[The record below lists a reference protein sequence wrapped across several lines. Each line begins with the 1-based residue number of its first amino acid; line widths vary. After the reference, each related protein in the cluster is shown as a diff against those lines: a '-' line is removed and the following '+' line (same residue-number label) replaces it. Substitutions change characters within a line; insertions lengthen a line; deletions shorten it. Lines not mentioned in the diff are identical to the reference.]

1 MTTSTTPTAAPR
13 RPGFTTVLVAMTGA
27 KSTSNLALRWI
38 GPFLPTLERAFGA
51 STGTLTGIMGA
62 AELSGLTTSVMGR
75 VLDGGR
81 HRAVIAGGLVLA
93 SLSSVVALGG
103 SVWTFAIAMVLL
115 VIGVANLT
123 VAGLAY
129 IGDRVPY
136 ERRGRAIGIFETS
149 WAIAL
154 LAGAP
159 VLALIIDAG
168 GWRAAYLTL
177 AGLTAIG
184 ALVVWRVVPG
194 TPVRTGTG
202 DAGTGAGNSD
212 TVRRRLP
219 ATAWPPI
226 LTAACLAAAGIGMF
240 VVTGAWL
247 EDRHG
252 LAVGGLGLVATAM
265 GAVELASSSSVA
277 GFADRIGLR
286 RSVTGGAAL
295 LGIGIGVIAVSGD
308 STVVAVVGLLALV
321 AGFEF
326 GFVASLSVM
335 SEAAPE
341 ARGTALAVGNAVG
354 TLSRSAAVVLS
365 GQLYEAVGI
374 SGSLGLAAVALTG
387 AVVALWAP
395 ALRRR

>member
-1 MTTSTTPTAAPR
+1 
-13 RPGFTTVLVAMTGA
+13 MTGA

-81 HRAVIAGGLVLA
+81 HRMVIAGGLLLA

-103 SVWTFAIAMVLL
+103 SVWTFAVAMVLL

-159 VLALIIDAG
+159 VLALVIEAG

-184 ALVVWRVVPG
+184 ALVVWRMVPAG
-194 TPVRTGTG
+194 PARAAGSRTGSHAA
-202 DAGTGAGNSD
+202 DA
-212 TVRRRLP
+212 TVGRRRLP
-219 ATAWPPI
+219 ATAWAPI
-226 LTAACLAAAGIGMF
+226 LTAAGLAAAGIGMF
-240 VVTGAWL
+240 VVTGVWL

-252 LAVGGLGLVATAM
+252 LAIGGLGLVATAM
-265 GAVELASSSSVA
+265 GAVELVSSSSVA
-277 GFADRIGLR
+277 AFADRIGLR
-286 RSVTGGAAL
+286 RSVTGGAAML
-295 LGIGIGVIAVSGD
+295 GVGIGIIAVSGD
-308 STVVAVVGLLALV
+308 SVLVAVIGLLTLV

-374 SGSLGLAAVALTG
+374 SGSLGLATVALTA

-395 ALRRR
+395 ALGRR

>member
-1 MTTSTTPTAAPR
+1 MTAPPAPIAPPR
-13 RPGFTTVLVAMTGA
+13 RHGFTTVLVAMTGA

-51 STGTLTGIMGA
+51 STGTLTGVIGA
-62 AELSGLTTSVMGR
+62 AELSGLSTSLIGR
-75 VLDGGR
+75 VLDRGR
-81 HRAVIAGGLVLA
+81 HRVVIAGGLLLA
-93 SLSSVVALGG
+93 SASSVVALGG
-103 SVWTFAIAMVLL
+103 SVWTFALAMVLL
-115 VIGVANLT
+115 VVGVANLT

-129 IGDRVPY
+129 IGDRVPF

-159 VLALIIDAG
+159 VIALVIEAG

-177 AGLTAIG
+177 AVLTTVG
-184 ALVVWRVVPG
+184 AFVVWRMVPG
-194 TPVRTGTG
+194 VPAPTVPGRPDHGEPAPTG
-202 DAGTGAGNSD
+202 
-212 TVRRRLP
+212 RRLP
-219 ATAWPPI
+219 ASAWAPI
-226 LTAACLAAAGIGMF
+226 MTSALLAAAGLGMF
-240 VVTGAWL
+240 VVTGVWL

-265 GAVELASSSSVA
+265 GAVELVSSSSVA
-277 GFADRIGLR
+277 AFADRIGLR
-286 RSVTGGAAL
+286 RSVAGGTVL
-295 LGIGIGVIAVSGD
+295 LGCGIAVIAVSGD
-308 STVVAVVGLLALV
+308 STLLAVIGLLILV

-335 SEAAPE
+335 SEAAPG

-365 GQLYEAVGI
+365 GQLYDAFGV

-387 AVVALWAP
+387 AGAAIGVQ
-395 ALRRR
+395 ALRRP

>member
-1 MTTSTTPTAAPR
+1 MTAQSTTTSAPR
-13 RPGFTTVLVAMTGA
+13 RGFTSVLIAMTGA

-62 AELSGLTTSVMGR
+62 AELSGLSTSLMGR
-75 VLDGGR
+75 ILDGGR
-81 HRAVIAGGLVLA
+81 HRLVIAGGLLLA

-115 VIGVANLT
+115 IVGVANLT

-159 VLALIIDAG
+159 IIALVIEAG
-168 GWRAAYLTL
+168 GWRAAYTTL
-177 AGLTAIG
+177 AALTAFG
-184 ALVVWRVVPG
+184 ALVVWRMVPAA
-194 TPVRTGTG
+194 PVTTTGRVGSDPDRRTR
-202 DAGTGAGNSD
+202 
-212 TVRRRLP
+212 RRRLP
-219 ATAWPPI
+219 ATAWAPI
-226 LTAACLAAAGIGMF
+226 LTSACLAAAGLGMF
-240 VVTGAWL
+240 VVTGVWL

-265 GAVELASSSSVA
+265 GAVELVSSSSVA
-277 GFADRIGLR
+277 AFADRLGLR
-286 RSVTGGAAL
+286 RSVAGGAAL
-295 LGIGIGVIAVSGD
+295 LGTGIGVIAISGD
-308 STVVAVVGLLALV
+308 STLIAIIGLLALV

-354 TLSRSAAVVLS
+354 TLSRSVAVVVS

-387 AVVALWAP
+387 AVTALSVP
-395 ALRRR
+395 LLRRP

>member
-1 MTTSTTPTAAPR
+1 MTTVESTMTAPR
-13 RPGFTTVLVAMTGA
+13 RGFTAVLVAMTGA

-62 AELSGLTTSVMGR
+62 AELSGLSTSLMGR

-81 HRAVIAGGLVLA
+81 HRLVIAGGLVLA

-103 SVWTFAIAMVLL
+103 SVWTFALAMVLL
-115 VIGVANLT
+115 IVGVANLT

-159 VLALIIDAG
+159 IIALVIEAG
-168 GWRAAYLTL
+168 GWRAAYITL
-177 AGLTAIG
+177 AGLTALG
-184 ALVVWRVVPG
+184 AIVVWRMVP
-194 TPVRTGTG
+194 PAPTGTVG
-202 DAGTGAGNSD
+202 RGGPDHESTDSG
-212 TVRRRLP
+212 RRRLP
-219 ATAWPPI
+219 ASAWAPI
-226 LTAACLAAAGIGMF
+226 LTSACLAAAGLGMF

-265 GAVELASSSSVA
+265 GAVELVSSSSVA
-277 GFADRIGLR
+277 AFADRLGLR
-286 RSVTGGAAL
+286 RSVAGGAVL
-295 LGIGIGVIAVSGD
+295 LGGGIAVIALSGDSIVIAVI
-308 STVVAVVGLLALV
+308 GLLALV

-387 AVVALWAP
+387 ALAALA
-395 ALRRR
+395 AQSLRRP